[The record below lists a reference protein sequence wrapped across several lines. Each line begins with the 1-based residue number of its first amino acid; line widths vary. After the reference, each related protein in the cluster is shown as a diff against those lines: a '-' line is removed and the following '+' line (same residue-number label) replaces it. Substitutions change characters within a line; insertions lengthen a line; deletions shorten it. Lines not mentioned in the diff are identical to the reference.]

1 MTSKPVVLSI
11 GEILW
16 DVLPTGKRAGGAPVN
31 FSYHAAKNG
40 AEGYAISAVGRDDL
54 GRELEEAV
62 HKAGVDA
69 VLQHNDHPTSTVEVQ
84 LTEGIPQYV
93 FKPDVAWDHLE
104 YTDDLA
110 GLASK
115 ADAVCYGTLSM
126 RSSQSR
132 ETCLQVLRHTKS
144 HAMRFFD
151 INLRGTFYSKD
162 LIQELLDMA
171 TVFKLNDEELVTLR
185 DMFRVPGATD
195 DELCSWFMDQW
206 HLDTIVLTAG
216 SDYSTIYLA
225 DGQSSHLP
233 TPEITVADTV
243 GAGDAFSGTFA
254 INRLLGASLTQ
265 AHRAAV
271 NTAAF
276 VCTQQGAWPEYPE
289 HIPDYLGQQGQ

>member
-104 YTDDLA
+104 YTDGLA
-110 GLASK
+110 GLASR
-115 ADAVCYGTLSM
+115 ADAVCYGTLGM

-151 INLRGTFYSKD
+151 INLRSTFYSKD

-185 DMFRVPGATD
+185 DMFHVPGATD
-195 DELCSWFMDQW
+195 DELCRWFMEQW

-289 HIPDYLGQQGQ
+289 HIPDYLGQQGK

>member
-62 HKAGVDA
+62 QKAGVDA

-126 RSSQSR
+126 RNSKSR

-195 DELCSWFMDQW
+195 DELCRWFMDQW

-265 AHRAAV
+265 SHRAAV

-276 VCTQQGAWPEYPE
+276 VCTQPGAWPEYPE

>member
-54 GRELEEAV
+54 GRELEKAV
-62 HKAGVDA
+62 QEAGVDA

-84 LTEGIPQYV
+84 LNEGIPQYV

-195 DELCSWFMDQW
+195 DELCRWFMEQW

-216 SDYSTIYLA
+216 NDYSTIYLA

-265 AHRAAV
+265 SHRAAV

-276 VCTQQGAWPEYPE
+276 VCTQPGAWPEYPE

>member
-1 MTSKPVVLSI
+1 MTSKPMVLSI

-62 HKAGVDA
+62 HQAGVDA

-104 YTDDLA
+104 YTDNLA

-126 RSSQSR
+126 RNSQSR

-195 DELCSWFMDQW
+195 DELCRWFMDQW

-289 HIPDYLGQQGQ
+289 HIPDYLSQQGK

>member
-54 GRELEEAV
+54 GRELEKAV
-62 HKAGVDA
+62 QEAGVDA

-84 LTEGIPQYV
+84 LNEGIPQYV

-195 DELCSWFMDQW
+195 DELCRWFMDQW

-216 SDYSTIYLA
+216 NDYSTIYLA

-265 AHRAAV
+265 SHRAAV

-276 VCTQQGAWPEYPE
+276 VCTQPGAWPEYPE